1 MCLTKETSGIIAAI
15 LVPAIPAPNS
25 GNIKN
30 QTSATVSAVTKKRV
44 LSQVGPHKDGAMPA
58 YKIANR
64 IAFEKWPKTP

>member
-1 MCLTKETSGIIAAI
+1 MCLTKETNGMIAAI

-30 QTSATVSAVTKKRV
+30 QTSATVSAVTNKRV
-44 LSQVGPHKDGAMPA
+44 LNKEGPHKDGAMPA

-64 IAFEKWPKTP
+64 IPFEK